1 MNDASHER
9 RANERD
15 EQDLVAQKRSALWA
29 YIMGAAAV
37 IGMCLSVVGVYL
49 VYTTFQATREANKI
63 GQDALMAEHR
73 PRIVIRRVDFKQCE
87 RGIYGSFTAT
97 NIGGSDA
104 IFHAAGCWIY
114 CIKGPLPAIPP
125 YEGKYRTYAGNILPL
140 RAQPKSSRVRPR
152 GAKMNSGDWMKF
164 HFIAREFI
172 EINNQD
178 GYSYGPRYYIMGWV
192 DYRQAS
198 GNYVRRTSFCREIGD
213 GPSTTLKAVENADYE
228 HQD

>member
-1 MNDASHER
+1 
-9 RANERD
+9 
-15 EQDLVAQKRSALWA
+15 
-29 YIMGAAAV
+29 
-37 IGMCLSVVGVYL
+37 
-49 VYTTFQATREANKI
+49 
-63 GQDALMAEHR
+63 
-73 PRIVIRRVDFKQCE
+73 
-87 RGIYGSFTAT
+87 
-97 NIGGSDA
+97 
-104 IFHAAGCWIY
+104 
-114 CIKGPLPAIPP
+114 
-125 YEGKYRTYAGNILPL
+125 
-140 RAQPKSSRVRPR
+140 
-152 GAKMNSGDWMKF
+152 MNSGDWMKF